1 MKSFNSVQILGNV
14 GFVGETKIFENGGK
28 TVTISVATSRGGFT
42 AKDGTVIPEKTTW
55 HTVVCSNAL
64 ADVVQKYVNKGDRV
78 FVAGELQSR
87 EYLAQNGERR
97 VVTEVRANDIVLCGG
112 RGTQD
117 GANAQPIK
125 DVQIF
130 PPKTEAKQQTSPA
143 ENIEQLL
150 F

>member
-1 MKSFNSVQILGNV
+1 MLPQVAADLPP
-14 GFVGETKIFENGGK
+14 K
-28 TVTISVATSRGGFT
+28 TARQFL
-42 AKDGTVIPEKTTW
+42 KKTTW

-78 FVAGELQSR
+78 FVAGELQTR

-117 GANAQPIK
+117 GANAQPVK
-125 DVQIF
+125 DMQIF
-130 PPKTEAKQQTSPA
+130 PPKTEANPQTPPV
-143 ENIEQLL
+143 ENIDQLP

>member
-28 TVTISVATSRGGFT
+28 AVTISVATSRGGFT
-42 AKDGTVIPEKTTW
+42 AKDGTAIPEKTTW

-64 ADVVQKYVNKGDRV
+64 ADVVQKYVNKGDRI
-78 FVAGELQSR
+78 FIAGELQSR

-117 GANAQPIK
+117 DANA
-125 DVQIF
+125 
-130 PPKTEAKQQTSPA
+130 
-143 ENIEQLL
+143 
-150 F
+150 

>member
-1 MKSFNSVQILGNV
+1 M
-14 GFVGETKIFENGGK
+14 
-28 TVTISVATSRGGFT
+28 
-42 AKDGTVIPEKTTW
+42 
-55 HTVVCSNAL
+55 VCSNAL

-78 FVAGELQSR
+78 FIAGELQSR

-117 GANAQPIK
+117 DANAQPDK

-130 PPKTEAKQQTSPA
+130 PPKKEKKPQTPHVKN
-143 ENIEQLL
+143 EELP

>member
-1 MKSFNSVQILGNV
+1 M
-14 GFVGETKIFENGGK
+14 
-28 TVTISVATSRGGFT
+28 
-42 AKDGTVIPEKTTW
+42 
-55 HTVVCSNAL
+55 VCSNAL

-97 VVTEVRANDIVLCGG
+97 VITEESANDIVLCGG

-117 GANAQPIK
+117 DSNAQPVK

-130 PPKTEAKQQTSPA
+130 PPKTETKPQTPP
-143 ENIEQLL
+143 EKNEELP

>member
-1 MKSFNSVQILGNV
+1 M
-14 GFVGETKIFENGGK
+14 
-28 TVTISVATSRGGFT
+28 
-42 AKDGTVIPEKTTW
+42 
-55 HTVVCSNAL
+55 VCSNAL

-117 GANAQPIK
+117 GVNAQPVK

-130 PPKTEAKQQTSPA
+130 PHKTEAKSQTPPD
-143 ENIEQLL
+143 ENINQLP